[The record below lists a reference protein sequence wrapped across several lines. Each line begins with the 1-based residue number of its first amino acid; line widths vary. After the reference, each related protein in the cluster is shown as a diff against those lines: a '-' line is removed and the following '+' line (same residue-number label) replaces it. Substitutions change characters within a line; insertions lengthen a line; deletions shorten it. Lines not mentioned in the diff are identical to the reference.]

1 MGPEGRVCVPENGV
15 YEEAVDEDGGV
26 EQVVGAVLS
35 ALGSPPALH
44 RHYVQSRANHLNTVT
59 ITINIMIT
67 IKCNAVNIIPSPLQ
81 LRLRCRGVRRTHNRI
96 TAKMIDEVLS
106 ICGN

>member
-1 MGPEGRVCVPENGV
+1 MKKERKGRVGEIVCTVPEYGV

-44 RHYVQSRANHLNTVT
+44 RHYVQGRANHLNTIT
-59 ITINIMIT
+59 ITINIIVT
-67 IKCNAVNIIPSPLQ
+67 IKCNTVNVVLLQ
-81 LRLRCRGVRRTHNRI
+81 LQLQ
-96 TAKMIDEVLS
+96 L
-106 ICGN
+106 